1 MKAMTS
7 HRTPKLKTQT
17 LVIDIALVPGYR
29 LDMKTML
36 NMRRIRCADP
46 AAAAAI
52 AEIRRKLSLNG
63 DVISPSGRQRTI
75 EVFGEPLTPSEVV
88 RRICR
93 DVRQHG
99 TNAVFD
105 YTRKFDGVELT
116 SESVRVSLDELSRSH
131 QLADPEFLATV
142 RRVRSNVWQFQTGI
156 LNRDALLRVNG
167 KYSLEL
173 RYRPLRRVGICIP
186 GGAAAYPS
194 TLLMTAVPAL
204 AAGVPEIAV
213 VSPPT
218 KNGANNPD
226 VQAVCHELGIREVYR
241 IGGAQGVAA
250 LAFGCKGIEPVDKIV
265 GPGNLFV
272 TLAKREVYGQVD
284 IDMMAGPT
292 EVVVIADRSANP
304 RFIASDLISQAEHSP
319 GASLLVTWH
328 EPLVDQVTEAI
339 DEQLEKLPRGQL
351 ARESLDEFGALIVA
365 RDRAEAIAVAN
376 SIAPEHLQVVTADAE
391 LMAKEIDS
399 AGAIFIGEHSPVAIG
414 DYVAG
419 PSHVLPTGGSA
430 RFASG
435 LCANDFLKRSSVIH
449 FTREGL
455 KDVADD
461 VRLLAAK
468 EGLTGHSASVDIRI
482 ADC

>member
-1 MKAMTS
+1 
-7 HRTPKLKTQT
+7 
-17 LVIDIALVPGYR
+17 
-29 LDMKTML
+29 ML
-36 NMRRIRCADP
+36 NMRRISCSDP
-46 AAAAAI
+46 TSAVAI

-63 DVISPSGRQRTI
+63 DVVSPGGRQRTI

-93 DVRQHG
+93 DVRQQG
-99 TNAVFD
+99 LDAVLD
-105 YTRKFDGVELT
+105 YTRKFDRVELT
-116 SESVRVSLDELSRSH
+116 PPTVRVSLDDLRQAH
-131 QLADPEFLATV
+131 QHSDPEFLPTV
-142 RRVRSNVWQFQTGI
+142 RRVRSSVWQFQTGI
-156 LNRDALLRVNG
+156 LNRDAVLSVNG

-204 AAGVPEIAV
+204 AAGVQEIAV

-218 KNGANNPD
+218 KNGANNSA
-226 VQAVCHELGIREVYR
+226 VQAVCQELGIREVYR

-250 LAFGCKGIEPVDKIV
+250 LAYGCKGIEPVDKIV

-284 IDMMAGPT
+284 IDMLAGPT
-292 EVVVIADRSANP
+292 EVVVIADATANP
-304 RFIASDLISQAEHSP
+304 QYLASDLISQAEHSP
-319 GASLLVTWH
+319 GASMLITWH
-328 EPLVDQVTEAI
+328 DPLVDQVAEAI
-339 DEQLEKLPRGQL
+339 EEQLEKLPRGQL
-351 ARESLDEFGALIVA
+351 ARESLEEFGALIVA
-365 RDRAEAIAVAN
+365 RDRADAIAVAN
-376 SIAPEHLQVVTADAE
+376 SIAPEHLQILTADAE
-391 LMAKEIDS
+391 AVAREIES

-435 LCANDFLKRSSVIH
+435 LCANDFLKRSSVIQ

-455 KDVADD
+455 RDVADD
-461 VRLLAAK
+461 VRLLAEK
-468 EGLTGHSASVDIRI
+468 EGLTGHSASVDIRLTQE
-482 ADC
+482 

>member
-1 MKAMTS
+1 MKM
-7 HRTPKLKTQT
+7 
-17 LVIDIALVPGYR
+17 
-29 LDMKTML
+29 ML
-36 NMRRIRCADP
+36 NMRRISCSDP
-46 AAAAAI
+46 ASMAAI
-52 AEIRRKLSLNG
+52 AEIRRKLSLGG
-63 DVISPSGRQRTI
+63 DVVSPSGRQRTI

-93 DVRQHG
+93 DVRQQG
-99 TNAVFD
+99 LDSVFD
-105 YTRKFDGVELT
+105 YTRKFDAVELT
-116 SESVRVSLDELSRSH
+116 AESVRVSVDELSQSH
-131 QLADPEFLATV
+131 QLSNPEFLATV

-156 LNRDALLRVNG
+156 LNRDAVLSVNG

-204 AAGVPEIAV
+204 AARVKEIAV

-226 VQAVCHELGIREVYR
+226 FQSVCHELGIREVYR

-250 LAFGCKGIEPVDKIV
+250 LAYGCKGIEPVDKIV

-284 IDMMAGPT
+284 IDMLAGPT
-292 EVVVIADRSANP
+292 EVVVIADATANP
-304 RFIASDLISQAEHSP
+304 QYVASDLISQAEHSP
-319 GASLLVTWH
+319 GASLLITWH
-328 EPLVDQVTEAI
+328 GPLVDSVIEAI
-339 DEQLEKLPRGQL
+339 DGQLEKLPRSQL
-351 ARESLDEFGALIVA
+351 ARESLEEFGALIVA

-376 SIAPEHLQVVTADAE
+376 SIAPEHLQIITADAE
-391 LMAKEIDS
+391 SVAWEIES
-399 AGAIFIGEHSPVAIG
+399 AGAIFVGEHSPVALG

-449 FTREGL
+449 FTRVGL
-455 KDVADD
+455 RDVADD
-461 VRLLAAK
+461 VRLLAEK
-468 EGLTGHSASVDIRI
+468 ESLTGHSASVDIRI

>member
-1 MKAMTS
+1 
-7 HRTPKLKTQT
+7 
-17 LVIDIALVPGYR
+17 
-29 LDMKTML
+29 
-36 NMRRIRCADP
+36 MRRISCSDP
-46 AAAAAI
+46 TSAVAI

-63 DVISPSGRQRTI
+63 DVVSPGGRQRTI

-93 DVRQHG
+93 DVRQQG
-99 TNAVFD
+99 LDAVLD
-105 YTRKFDGVELT
+105 YTRKFDRVELT
-116 SESVRVSLDELSRSH
+116 PPTVRVSLDDLRQAH
-131 QLADPEFLATV
+131 QQSDPEFLPTV
-142 RRVRSNVWQFQTGI
+142 RRVRSSVWQFQTGI
-156 LNRDALLRVNG
+156 LNRDAVLSVNG

-204 AAGVPEIAV
+204 AAGVQEIAV

-218 KNGANNPD
+218 KNGANNSA
-226 VQAVCHELGIREVYR
+226 VQAVCQELGIREVYR
-241 IGGAQGVAA
+241 IGGALGVAA
-250 LAFGCKGIEPVDKIV
+250 LAYGCKGIEPVDKIV

-284 IDMMAGPT
+284 IDMLAGPT
-292 EVVVIADRSANP
+292 EVVVIADATANP
-304 RFIASDLISQAEHSP
+304 QYLASDLISQAEHSP
-319 GASLLVTWH
+319 GASMLITWH
-328 EPLVDQVTEAI
+328 DPLVDQVAEAI
-339 DEQLEKLPRGQL
+339 EEQLEKLPRGQL
-351 ARESLDEFGALIVA
+351 ARECLEEFGALIVA

-376 SIAPEHLQVVTADAE
+376 SIAPEHLQIFTADAE
-391 LMAKEIDS
+391 AVAREIES

-435 LCANDFLKRSSVIH
+435 LCANDFLKRSSVIQ

-455 KDVADD
+455 RDVADD
-461 VRLLAAK
+461 VRLLAEK
-468 EGLTGHSASVDIRI
+468 EGLTGHSASVDIRLTQE
-482 ADC
+482 